1 MVGVGIAAVTSGT
14 VDELDDVGTALGG
27 VVIAYTVIVALFVLI
42 LDGVYIYFWIV
53 VNSLCK
59 SLMEE
64 RLAVL
69 PTQQQ
74 VIVST
79 I

>member
-1 MVGVGIAAVTSGT
+1 MVGVGTAAVTSGT
-14 VDELDDVGTALGG
+14 GDDATVALGG
-27 VVIAYTVIVALFVLI
+27 VVIALTVIMTLFVLI
-42 LDGVYIYFWIV
+42 MDGVYIYFWIV
-53 VNSLCK
+53 VNSLRK

-74 VIVST
+74 AVMVSA